1 MLALGWHPSQ
11 IADLIHSRFRE
22 DHHWNDIFSGYD
34 PRFRADFYTGYLQDL
49 YGSNSTARSIS
60 AVGLPRNKDGVSTR
74 LATIFWNIINNP

>member
-1 MLALGWHPSQ
+1 MTQGSG
-11 IADLIHSRFRE
+11 LISIH
-22 DHHWNDIFSGYD
+22 
-34 PRFRADFYTGYLQDL
+34 GYLQDL